1 MNTIDSTFEQ
11 KTLLEGTLLH
21 QEPLASYTTWR
32 VGGPAAQL
40 YKPAHLA
47 DLSLFLRTRPQN
59 QPLLWLGLGSNSL
72 IRDAGF
78 AGTVILTQGCL
89 KEMVLVD
96 SNKVKVEAG
105 VSCASM
111 ARFCARNHLAG
122 GEFWAGIPGTMGG
135 ALRMNAGCHGGETW
149 QSVVEVET
157 MTRDGQIRVR
167 KPSDFDIAYR
177 HVSGLLDEWF
187 VSATFE
193 LTAGDKDKSLQQIK
207 QLLEHR
213 ANTQPTNEYNCG
225 SVFRNPPGD
234 FAARLIESCDLKGF
248 RLGGAMV
255 STKHANFIINHQ
267 GEATASDIEALIHLV
282 HTRVYER
289 TSIELMPEV
298 HFIGDC

>member
-1 MNTIDSTFEQ
+1 MSTTELIP
-11 KTLLEGTLLH
+11 KLSGTLLH

-32 VGGPAAQL
+32 VGGPAQLL
-40 YKPAHLA
+40 YKPANLA
-47 DLSLFLRTRPQN
+47 DLSHFLQSHPKN

-89 KEMVLVD
+89 KEMTLLD
-96 SNKVKVEAG
+96 DHRVKVEAG

-111 ARFCARNHLAG
+111 ARFCARNNLSG

-149 QSVVEVET
+149 QFVEEVQT
-157 MTRDGQIRVR
+157 MTADGQIRVR
-167 KPSDFDIAYR
+167 KASEFEVAYR
-177 HVSGLLDEWF
+177 HVSGLCDEWF
-187 VSATFE
+187 VSATFK
-193 LTAGDKDKSLQQIK
+193 LNPGDKETSLGQIK
-207 QLLEHR
+207 HLLEHR

-234 FAARLIESCDLKGF
+234 YAARLIESCDLKGF

-255 STKHANFIINHQ
+255 SPKHANFIINYQ
-267 GEATASDIEALIHLV
+267 GEAKASDIEALIHLV
-282 HTRVYER
+282 HTKVYER

-298 HFIGDC
+298 HFIGDH